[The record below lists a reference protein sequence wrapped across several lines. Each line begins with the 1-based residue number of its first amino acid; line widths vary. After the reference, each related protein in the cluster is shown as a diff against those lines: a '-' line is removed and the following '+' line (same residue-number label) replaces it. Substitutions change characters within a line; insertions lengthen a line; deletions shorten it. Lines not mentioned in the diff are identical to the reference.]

1 MISEFIDRA
10 AEISLLEE
18 EWSKEKG
25 RLIVL
30 YGRRRIGK
38 TRLLLEFINTKDR
51 NGIFYIAE
59 QSSVQIQINGLKDK
73 IAEFLNDPLLRTIE
87 INDWEHLLGYFAK
100 NMPEERF
107 YFIIDEFSYLIRSAP
122 RVLSVLQKLWDTKF
136 SASSVFI
143 ALSGSMLGL
152 MSEKVLSYA
161 SPLYGRRTRD
171 IFLEGL
177 PFKYAEEFVRMP
189 FEEALQ
195 LYLIIGGVPEYLLK
209 ASEYSNL
216 GKFLEK
222 EFFSK
227 NGYFYREP
235 YYIISQEFK
244 ELKTYFAILNAIA
257 YGYTKPT
264 EIANFTGMKTRSIYP
279 YLENLIRLGFIERQ
293 VSIFGTQ
300 KRGIYVIK
308 DCIFDFWFNFVFKHR
323 EELERGAFRLSEG
336 EKNTYVGKKFEDF
349 VRTEVFPFLL
359 PFGFDKIGRW
369 WHKGEEI
376 DIVAVNGK
384 RKQIYF
390 FEVKWGKLNYREA
403 EKLLHALSDKAKL
416 ADWHVK
422 GGDKR
427 DYYGII
433 AQSIEGKEELCDQ
446 GFMVYDLEDLKAFP
460 INWKGPTPLAE

>member
-10 AEISLLEE
+10 EEISLLEE
-18 EWSKEKG
+18 EWAKEKG

-38 TRLLLEFINTKDR
+38 TRLLLEFIKTKNR

-59 QSSVQIQINGLKDK
+59 ESSAQIQINGLKDK
-73 IAEFLNDPLLRTIE
+73 IAEFFNDPLLRTLE
-87 INDWEHLLGYFAK
+87 MRDWEQLFGYLAK
-100 NMPEERF
+100 NMPEKRF
-107 YFIIDEFSYLIRSAP
+107 YLIIDEFSYLIRSDH

-136 SASSVFI
+136 SSSSVFI

-177 PFKYAEEFVRMP
+177 PFEYAEEFVRMP
-189 FEEALQ
+189 FKEALQ

-235 YYIISQEFK
+235 YFIISQEFK
-244 ELKTYFAILNAIA
+244 ELKTYFSILNALA

-264 EIANFTGMKTRSIYP
+264 EIANFIGIETRSIYP

-293 VSIFGTQ
+293 VSILGSQ
-300 KRGIYVIK
+300 KRGIYLIK
-308 DCIFDFWFNFVFKHR
+308 DSIFDFWFNFVFKHR

-336 EKNTYVGKKFEDF
+336 EKNTYVGKKFENF
-349 VRTEVFPFLL
+349 VRNEVFPFLL
-359 PFGFDKIGRW
+359 PFGFEKIGRW

-384 RKQIYF
+384 RKQIAF
-390 FEVKWGKLNYREA
+390 FEIKWGKLSYREA
-403 EKLLHALSDKAKL
+403 EKLLNALRDKAKL
-416 ADWHVK
+416 VEWHVK

-427 DYYGII
+427 EYYGII
-433 AQSIEGKEELCDQ
+433 AESIEGKEELRNQ
-446 GFMVYDLEDLKAFP
+446 EFMVYDLEELKASYRYKDKTKEK
-460 INWKGPTPLAE
+460 I